1 MKIKERFS
9 INWIGKITFFGLFVL
24 LICSFKLV
32 GDDDVALNEFA
43 NCTIRFSISAILTL
57 FKVSCTVSKAVR

>member
-1 MKIKERFS
+1 MRF
-9 INWIGKITFFGLFVL
+9 KQTFFGLFEL
-24 LICSFKLV
+24 LICSLKFV
-32 GDDDVALNEFA
+32 GDDDDIVLNEFA

>member
-1 MKIKERFS
+1 MKLILKR
-9 INWIGKITFFGLFVL
+9 TFFGLFEL
-24 LICSFKLV
+24 LIWSLRFV
-32 GDDDVALNEFA
+32 GDDDDVALNEFA